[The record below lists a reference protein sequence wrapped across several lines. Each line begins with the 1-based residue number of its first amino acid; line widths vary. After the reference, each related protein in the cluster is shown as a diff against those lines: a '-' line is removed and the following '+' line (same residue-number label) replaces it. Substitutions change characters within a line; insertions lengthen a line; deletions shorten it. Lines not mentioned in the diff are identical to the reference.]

1 MLKVRRLL
9 GMTFVTG
16 TDHEMRCMEAISGT
30 ALRPGDKI
38 VKLPWKHHVHR
49 NPKYPMLIKF
59 MEDKEDGKG

>member
-1 MLKVRRLL
+1 MIKVRRLL
-9 GMTFVTG
+9 GMVIVTG
-16 TDHEMRCMEAISGT
+16 SNHELERMTALTGT

-38 VKLPWKHHVHR
+38 CKLPWKHHVHR